1 MFTNYLKIAWRNL
14 IKNKTFSII
23 NIFGLAI
30 GLASFM
36 LIALYVVDEKSYD
49 KFHVN
54 AENIYRINS
63 NIKFG
68 GNHMQMAVSSDAMG
82 AALKADYP
90 EVLEYVRIYNS
101 SGSKLI
107 KKDNEF
113 INEARV
119 AHADSTIFDVFTFP
133 VIEGVAEN
141 ALNEPNTVVIT
152 ETAAKKYFGT
162 TAALGKTLEIKD
174 RNNTVYTITAVI
186 EDMPR
191 NSHFHFD
198 FLFSMDNV
206 DYGWGN
212 FVSHNFHTY
221 ILLNPGTDH
230 KQFEK
235 NFVQYIDKY
244 VLPQAQQFMDVA
256 SMEEFESTGNKLEYS
271 LMPITD
277 IHLHSDLLVEMG
289 VNGNIQYV
297 YIFSAIAIFILL
309 IGCVNFMNLST
320 ARSAN
325 RAREVG
331 IRKVLGTEKKSL
343 IIQFL
348 AESIFLVFI
357 SLILAIVIS
366 YGSISYFNDIAGK
379 DLVLLDLMNPGIL
392 LTLFILPFLVG
403 GLAGTY
409 PAFFLSSFQ
418 PISVLKGKINQGF
431 KKSHLRSGLVVFQF
445 ATSIILII
453 STIVVFLQLDFIQ
466 NKKIGFNKD
475 QVLIIRGTR
484 VLETNAD
491 AFKDEVAKMNGVK
504 SASFAGYIPVSN
516 SSRSD
521 NTFSTEPV
529 MTDKTALS
537 MQIWNIDYNYIP
549 TMGMELSEGR
559 NFSAEYGSDSTGIII
574 NETTAKLIG
583 GDDLI
588 GKKIY
593 ANDGNPGSSTPMT
606 IIGIVKNFNFESLR
620 QNVGP
625 LSFRLGNNKWAAAF
639 RIDASDASDLISNI
653 ENKWKEM
660 APGMPFSYDF
670 LDESFDQMYRAEQR
684 IGKVALSFAILAI
697 LIACLGLF
705 GLATYMAE
713 QRTKEIGVRKVLGA
727 TVPSIV
733 SLLSQDFIKL
743 VLIAAIIAFPLSWWA
758 MNSWLEEFAYR
769 INIGW
774 WVFLMAG
781 ISAILIALVTVSYQA
796 IKAAI
801 ANPVKSLRT
810 E

>member
-1 MFTNYLKIAWRNL
+1 MLTNYLKIAWRNL
-14 IKNKTFSII
+14 IKNRTFSLI

-49 KFHVN
+49 KFHEN
-54 AENIYRINS
+54 ADHIYRIHS
-63 NIKFG
+63 DIKFG
-68 GNHMQMAVSSDAMG
+68 GNHMQMAVTSDAMG

-90 EVLEYVRIYNS
+90 EVREYVRFYNS

-107 KKDNEF
+107 RKDNEF
-113 INEARV
+113 INEEKV
-119 AHADSTIFDVFTFP
+119 AHADSTLLDVFTFP
-133 VIEGVAEN
+133 AIEGNTRN
-141 ALNEPNTVVIT
+141 ALNEPNTVVIS
-152 ETAAKKYFGT
+152 ETAAMKYFGT
-162 TAALGKTLEIKD
+162 TSAVGKTLEIKD
-174 RNNTVYTITAVI
+174 RNSVIYTVTAVI

-212 FVSHNFHTY
+212 FVSHNFQTY
-221 ILLNPGTDH
+221 LLLSPETNYKD
-230 KQFEK
+230 FEK
-235 NFVQYIDKY
+235 NFTQFLDKY
-244 VLPQAQQFMDVA
+244 VLPQAQQFMEIASVA
-256 SMEEFESTGNKLEYS
+256 EFESSGNKIQYT
-271 LMPITD
+271 LMPLTD
-277 IHLHSDLLVEMG
+277 IHLHSDVLVEMG

-348 AESIFLVFI
+348 AESVFLVFI
-357 SLILAIVIS
+357 SLMLALVIS
-366 YGSISYFNDIAGK
+366 YGSLDYFNEIAGK
-379 DLVLLDLMNPGIL
+379 QLEFSDLLHPAIL
-392 LTLFILPFLVG
+392 SILFALPFLVG

-418 PISVLKGKINQGF
+418 PISVLKGKLHSGL

-453 STIVVFLQLDFIQ
+453 STIVVFLQLDYIQ

-484 VLETNAD
+484 ALGNNAD
-491 AFKDEVAKMNGVK
+491 AFKNEVAKMNGVK
-504 SASFAGYIPVSN
+504 SASFASFLPVSN
-516 SSRSD
+516 SSRTD
-521 NTFSTEPV
+521 NTFSTDPV
-529 MTDKTALS
+529 MTDKNALS
-537 MQIWNIDYNYIP
+537 MQIWNVDYNYIP
-549 TMGMELSEGR
+549 TMGMEISEGR
-559 NFSAEYGSDSTGIII
+559 NFSAEYGSDSSAIII

-583 GDDLI
+583 EENLI
-588 GKKIY
+588 GRKIY
-593 ANDGNPGSSTPMT
+593 QNDESLTGTKPLT
-606 IIGIVKNFNFESLR
+606 IIGVVKNFNYESLR

-625 LSFRLGNNKWAAAF
+625 LAMRLGYNKSAAAF
-639 RIDASDASDLISNI
+639 KIEVTEAADLIANI
-653 ENKWKEM
+653 ELKWKEM

-684 IGKVALSFAILAI
+684 IGKVAMSFAILAI

-743 VLIAAIIAFPLSWWA
+743 VLIAALIAFPLSWWA

-774 WVFLMAG
+774 WVFLIAG
-781 ISAILIALVTVSYQA
+781 LSAMFIALATVSYQA